1 MKKIFAII
9 ATLALA
15 ASCSTS
21 EDVNYSTSRVL
32 KGYCSIESRTQFE
45 TPTQNQIPFSWSAG
59 DYIWVGTV
67 QSNPIAE
74 ACKSANFDFGANTP
88 SVVGNYNVF
97 YNMTGTDKTAKVLA
111 EQTADGNLG
120 NDGDFGYAVAD
131 EFDTF
136 VLEHKVAYIWF
147 DTTSEDITEKLVSI
161 KVTAEEGFA
170 LAGERVFDFESKEWA
185 EDVTDASNSITLKFG
200 EGVVLSEAN
209 EGVFAAMVTYPA
221 EVDGTELTVVYTFA
235 DGKTF
240 TEVKTPS
247 KDFAVGAARR
257 IATNIAA
264 EDLVAPAPQYQ
275 LRTLTF
281 EDNTEQF
288 SPYSFQTY
296 YYNEKTSE
304 ELTRD
309 YTVSKWSDLVPKLDY
324 GDEMVYGIYDENT
337 WSYNGTAGYYW
348 SDDKNTYLKHEL
360 PAYTGMDWMTGSE
373 VTVKTYQRQG
383 EVLSNSYA
391 PRYSAATEG
400 DYQSMYGQYNYER
413 YVYASE
419 PASGSNTFCVHHG
432 YSDFFN
438 PKDRLSG
445 FEFSD
450 GVARVIESMDIAN
463 TSYAYYQLT
472 VGFSFGVNYTG
483 LKPNTQ
489 LKVVAYG
496 YDSATDTNPT
506 TSELFL
512 VKDGVVVEDW
522 TKWDLTQLGAVV
534 RVEFNM
540 VGSPFDLLE
549 QYPDTNTIPG
559 DIDDL
564 TGAYGLG
571 APGYFAYDNIAVW
584 VEK

>member
-1 MKKIFAII
+1 MKKFFAVI
-9 ATLALA
+9 ATLALV
-15 ASCSTS
+15 ASCSTNDHFQYN
-21 EDVNYSTSRVL
+21 EEFILTGYSSVEARTS
-32 KGYCSIESRTQFE
+32 FD
-45 TPTQNQIPFSWSAG
+45 TPTESQIPFLWSEG
-59 DYIWVGTV
+59 DYIWLGSF
-67 QSNPIAE
+67 QSKAIAE
-74 ACKSANFDFGANTP
+74 ACESAQFKWDSEP
-88 SVVGNYNVF
+88 STAGDYHVF
-97 YNMTGTDKTAKVLA
+97 YNMTGEHKTAKVLA
-111 EQTADGNLG
+111 AQTADGNLG

-131 EFDTF
+131 EYKTF
-136 VLEHKVAYIWF
+136 CLEHKTAYLWF
-147 DTTSEDITEKLVSI
+147 DTTSADVEQTLVSI
-161 KVTAEEGFA
+161 TVTAAEGIA
-170 LAGERVFDFESKEWA
+170 LAGECIFNYESNEWM
-185 EDVTDASNSITLKFG
+185 EDITNASNEIVLNFG
-200 EGVVLSEAN
+200 EGVALKEEN
-209 EGVFAAMVTYPA
+209 EGIFAAMVTLPA
-221 EVDGTELTVVYTFA
+221 EIGGTEFTVVYTFA
-235 DGKTF
+235 DGSTF
-240 TEVKTPS
+240 TEVKSPS
-247 KDFAVGAARR
+247 KDLTAGAARR
-257 IATNIAA
+257 IATAIAA
-264 EDLVAPAPQYQ
+264 EALVAPAPQRE
-275 LRTLTF
+275 LRVLTF

-296 YYNEKTSE
+296 YYNEMTSE

-348 SDDKNTYLKHEL
+348 SDDKNTHLKHEL

-391 PRYSAATEG
+391 PRYSVATEG

-413 YVYASE
+413 YVYASA

-506 TSELFL
+506 TSEFFL

-571 APGYFAYDNIAVW
+571 VPGYFAYDNIAVW

>member
-21 EDVNYSTSRVL
+21 EDVNYTTSRVL

-67 QSNPIAE
+67 HSNPIAE

-136 VLEHKVAYIWF
+136 VLEHKVAYLWF

-170 LAGERVFDFESKEWA
+170 LAGERVFNFESKEWA

-221 EVDGTELTVVYTFA
+221 EVEGTELTVVYTFA

-296 YYNEKTSE
+296 YYNEMTSE

-324 GDEMVYGIYDENT
+324 GDEMVYGIFDENMY
-337 WSYNGTAGYYW
+337 SYNGTAGYYW

-360 PAYTGMDWMTGSE
+360 PVYTGMDWTGSE

-413 YVYASE
+413 YVYASA

-496 YDSATDTNPT
+496 YDSVTDTNPT
-506 TSELFL
+506 TSEFFL

-571 APGYFAYDNIAVW
+571 VPGYFAYDNIAVW

>member
-21 EDVNYSTSRVL
+21 EDVNYTTSRVL

-221 EVDGTELTVVYTFA
+221 EVEGTELTVVYTFA
-235 DGKTF
+235 DGKT
-240 TEVKTPS
+240 
-247 KDFAVGAARR
+247 
-257 IATNIAA
+257 
-264 EDLVAPAPQYQ
+264 
-275 LRTLTF
+275 
-281 EDNTEQF
+281 
-288 SPYSFQTY
+288 
-296 YYNEKTSE
+296 
-304 ELTRD
+304 
-309 YTVSKWSDLVPKLDY
+309 
-324 GDEMVYGIYDENT
+324 
-337 WSYNGTAGYYW
+337 
-348 SDDKNTYLKHEL
+348 
-360 PAYTGMDWMTGSE
+360 
-373 VTVKTYQRQG
+373 
-383 EVLSNSYA
+383 
-391 PRYSAATEG
+391 
-400 DYQSMYGQYNYER
+400 
-413 YVYASE
+413 
-419 PASGSNTFCVHHG
+419 
-432 YSDFFN
+432 
-438 PKDRLSG
+438 
-445 FEFSD
+445 
-450 GVARVIESMDIAN
+450 
-463 TSYAYYQLT
+463 
-472 VGFSFGVNYTG
+472 
-483 LKPNTQ
+483 
-489 LKVVAYG
+489 
-496 YDSATDTNPT
+496 
-506 TSELFL
+506 
-512 VKDGVVVEDW
+512 
-522 TKWDLTQLGAVV
+522 
-534 RVEFNM
+534 
-540 VGSPFDLLE
+540 
-549 QYPDTNTIPG
+549 
-559 DIDDL
+559 
-564 TGAYGLG
+564 
-571 APGYFAYDNIAVW
+571 
-584 VEK
+584 

>member
-136 VLEHKVAYIWF
+136 VLEHKVAYLWF
-147 DTTSEDITEKLVSI
+147 DTTSEDITERLVSI
-161 KVTAEEGFA
+161 KVTAEESFA
-170 LAGERVFDFESKEWA
+170 LAGERVFNFESKEWA
-185 EDVTDASNSITLKFG
+185 EDVTNASNSITLKFG

-257 IATNIAA
+257 IATNIAV

-281 EDNTEQF
+281 EDNDAQF
-288 SPYSFQTY
+288 AAYP
-296 YYNEKTSE
+296 
-304 ELTRD
+304 LD
-309 YTVSKWSDLVPKLDY
+309 YCSKEIRTWGDLVAESQMPGSTELLY
-324 GDEMVYGIYDENT
+324 GPEC
-337 WSYNGTAGYYW
+337 SYSGADYYW
-348 SDDKNTYLKHEL
+348 SDTDNTLLTHSFAEGGYGK
-360 PAYTGMDWMTGSE
+360 AFSSGGVAVSNYIYTGPLGEADLSADLYADNSA
-373 VTVKTYQRQG
+373 YQHQ
-383 EVLSNSYA
+383 LSV
-391 PRYSAATEG
+391 YSAKNPNNFA
-400 DYQSMYGQYNYER
+400 
-413 YVYASE
+413 V
-419 PASGSNTFCVHHG
+419 G
-432 YSDFFN
+432 YCDSTV
-438 PKDRLSG
+438 
-445 FEFSD
+445 D
-450 GVARVIESMDIAN
+450 GEYKNEIWFADSQPRVIESMNVCIPVV
-463 TSYAYYQLT
+463 TYYCIKY
-472 VGFSFGVNYTG
+472 GSSFNDPYGEDDYLKLVATG
-483 LKPNTQ
+483 TKSD
-489 LKVVAYG
+489 G
-496 YDSATDTNPT
+496 T
-506 TSELFL
+506 TSTLEFVLAEGA
-512 VKDGVVVEDW
+512 DDSEWAQDW
-522 TKWDLTQLGAVV
+522 TKWDLSSLGAVTKIALHMEEAQSV
-534 RVEFNM
+534 TYDSVTYYYC
-540 VGSPFDLLE
+540 SPLFFA
-549 QYPDTNTIPG
+549 
-559 DIDDL
+559 IDDI
-564 TGAYGLG
+564 TVR
-571 APGYFAYDNIAVW
+571 F
-584 VEK
+584 EE

>member
-67 QSNPIAE
+67 HSNPIAE

-88 SVVGNYNVF
+88 SVVGNYDVF

-147 DTTSEDITEKLVSI
+147 DTTSEDITERLVSI

-170 LAGERVFDFESKEWA
+170 LAGERVFNFESKEWA

-221 EVDGTELTVVYTFA
+221 EVEGTELTVVYTFA

-247 KDFAVGAARR
+247 KGFAVGAARR

-281 EDNTEQF
+281 EGDYWVSMIDSVQYGGDLLYSDGMEYSWVDSNNTNLSHSFTTPYWTGGHAISNYVIEDYSTLPDGYDGWYALQLATPIGGNGGSANFCVHNGYKDFFNEQLYDATLQGF
-288 SPYSFQTY
+288 EFADGVERVIDHMYITNTCYVLNS
-296 YYNEKTSE
+296 
-304 ELTRD
+304 LT
-309 YTVSKWSDLVPKLDY
+309 Y
-324 GDEMVYGIYDENT
+324 GDGF
-337 WSYNGTAGYYW
+337 
-348 SDDKNTYLKHEL
+348 
-360 PAYTGMDWMTGSE
+360 
-373 VTVKTYQRQG
+373 
-383 EVLSNSYA
+383 A
-391 PRYSAATEG
+391 PAATE
-400 DYQSMYGQYNYER
+400 E
-413 YVYASE
+413 
-419 PASGSNTFCVHHG
+419 TLF
-432 YSDFFN
+432 
-438 PKDRLSG
+438 K
-445 FEFSD
+445 
-450 GVARVIESMDIAN
+450 VI
-463 TSYAYYQLT
+463 
-472 VGFSFGVNYTG
+472 
-483 LKPNTQ
+483 
-489 LKVVAYG
+489 AYG
-496 YDSATDTNPT
+496 YDA
-506 TSELFL
+506 
-512 VKDGVVVEDW
+512 ED
-522 TKWDLTQLGAVV
+522 
-534 RVEFNM
+534 
-540 VGSPFDLLE
+540 S
-549 QYPDTNTIPG
+549 
-559 DIDDL
+559 L
-564 TGAYGLG
+564 TGSCEFVLCQGTDIVTDWQKWELSALGKVAKVVFNFVPSSDLVGDYGMNTP
-571 APGYFAYDNIAVW
+571 AYFAYDDVAVRF
-584 VEK
+584 EE